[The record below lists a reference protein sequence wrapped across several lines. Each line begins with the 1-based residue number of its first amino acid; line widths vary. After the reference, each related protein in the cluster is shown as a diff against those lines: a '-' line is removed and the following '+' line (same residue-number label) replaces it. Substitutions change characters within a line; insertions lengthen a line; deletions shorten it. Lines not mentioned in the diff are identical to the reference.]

1 MGIKKVEKKVKE
13 KETSNEIKRK
23 YIKLKKEV
31 NQHNKLYYQDNKPKI
46 SDVEYDK
53 IWKKLKEIEIKY
65 QNLMQDFEQLKEKL
79 DEMNKQK
86 GLVAI

>member
-1 MGIKKVEKKVKE
+1 MGTKKMEKKVKE

-53 IWKKLKEIEIKY
+53 IWKKLKEIEI
-65 QNLMQDFEQLKEKL
+65 
-79 DEMNKQK
+79 
-86 GLVAI
+86 

>member
-1 MGIKKVEKKVKE
+1 MGIKKMEKKVKE

-53 IWKKLKEIEIKY
+53 IWKKLK
-65 QNLMQDFEQLKEKL
+65 NLSFIFLYLLISK
-79 DEMNKQK
+79 N
-86 GLVAI
+86 I

>member
-1 MGIKKVEKKVKE
+1 MEKKVKE

-65 QNLMQDFEQLKEKL
+65 PNLKTTDSPISKV
-79 DEMNKQK
+79 
-86 GLVAI
+86 G